1 MATALH
7 LLSMDRFE
15 FSLQLADSV
24 PHFPAL
30 DLVKGLADPSPA
42 TSPTLSLFGPRH
54 ALAGREVL
62 EPCQL
67 HLKLRFFGASM
78 PMKNLEDDGPPSVNP
93 HAGHF
98 SNASDFCARDLTTRD
113 HSCGLT
119 RRLL

>member
-1 MATALH
+1 MTTALD

-15 FSLQLADSV
+15 FSLQFADSV
-24 PHFPAL
+24 PHFSAL

-42 TSPTLSLFGPRH
+42 TSPTFSLFGPRH

-78 PMKNLEDDGPPSVNP
+78 PMKNLEDDGGPIVHLYSVRFS
-93 HAGHF
+93 HA
-98 SNASDFCARDLTTRD
+98 SESCA
-113 HSCGLT
+113 CVFVIE
-119 RRLL
+119 

>member
-42 TSPTLSLFGPRH
+42 TSPTFSLFGPRH

-67 HLKLRFFGASM
+67 HLKLRKAKVPRAPRERVGGQRAKRDRKSTRL
-78 PMKNLEDDGPPSVNP
+78 NSSHV
-93 HAGHF
+93 
-98 SNASDFCARDLTTRD
+98 ARSYAVL
-113 HSCGLT
+113 CL
-119 RRLL
+119 